1 MDAFLNDFNNDIYVP
16 FSDVTDFTIGDLNSN
31 YIDTVNSLV
40 QNYYI
45 NIEEEEDRID
55 YSQLIVNYYTNN

>member
-40 QNYYI
+40 QNYNI

>member
-40 QNYYI
+40 QNYNI
-45 NIEEEEDRID
+45 NIEEEKDHID

>member
-45 NIEEEEDRID
+45 NIEEEKDRID

>member
-45 NIEEEEDRID
+45 NIKEEEDRID
-55 YSQLIVNYYTNN
+55 YSQLIVNYYNEE